1 MGQGRSGADR
11 NERTAQGVLVKGS
24 TTYNSTM
31 QYRSGQDKGS
41 QEGNNRTG
49 TGLKLRRF
57 RSYDTANPIIQVS
70 VYGTNSNTSCCP
82 EETGTSQYA
91 I

>member
-1 MGQGRSGADR
+1 MGQDR
-11 NERTAQGVLVKGS
+11 GDLEQTGNERTAQGELVKDS

-31 QYRSGQDKGS
+31 QYRSEQDKGS

-70 VYGTNSNTSCCP
+70 VYGTNSTTVHNLLP
-82 EETGTSQYA
+82 
-91 I
+91 